1 MEISSSLS
9 EKWQR
14 SQRRYC
20 RNSSNIG
27 NVTFKNLFATELNY
41 LFSSLAVLFHLFP
54 LQLYST
60 SLFLLA
66 GLADVPLEPTLVVL
80 YEWDYMLLSDA
91 TSFSL
96 PGLALCPLINK
107 DWKAFPHLRLTTWG
121 FCDPPSS
128 SSLYST
134 AGIAPAG
141 ITHKLIT
148 FWDLQ
153 SHYFTLSLV
162 LWSSL
167 PLFE

>member
-96 PGLALCPLINK
+96 PGLV
-107 DWKAFPHLRLTTWG
+107 
-121 FCDPPSS
+121 FC
-128 SSLYST
+128 L
-134 AGIAPAG
+134 
-141 ITHKLIT
+141 
-148 FWDLQ
+148 LQ
-153 SHYFTLSLV
+153 SSRWVGWHLFSLV
-162 LWSSL
+162 QLPSATHSL
-167 PLFE
+167 ESEWEAASCTPSMGKHKPS

>member
-1 MEISSSLS
+1 M
-9 EKWQR
+9 
-14 SQRRYC
+14 
-20 RNSSNIG
+20 
-27 NVTFKNLFATELNY
+27 TFKNLFATELNY

-107 DWKAFPHLRLTTWG
+107 D
-121 FCDPPSS
+121 
-128 SSLYST
+128 
-134 AGIAPAG
+134 
-141 ITHKLIT
+141 
-148 FWDLQ
+148 
-153 SHYFTLSLV
+153 
-162 LWSSL
+162 
-167 PLFE
+167 